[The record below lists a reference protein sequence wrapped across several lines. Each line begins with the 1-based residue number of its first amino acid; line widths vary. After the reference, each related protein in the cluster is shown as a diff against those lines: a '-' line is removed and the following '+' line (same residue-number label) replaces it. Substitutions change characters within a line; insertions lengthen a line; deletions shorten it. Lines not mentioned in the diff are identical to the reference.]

1 MRLIAVVFGVLITL
15 AGIVWG
21 LQGLG
26 VIPGS
31 FMSNNPSW
39 IWIGGGRPP
48 VPRGPRG
55 LFCPFRSPAHH
66 PRPRPPRPLRDG
78 AWAESPPATPEATY
92 PWWPPRVAAPF
103 HP

>member
-1 MRLIAVVFGVLITL
+1 MRIIAVVFGVLIKL

-39 IWIGGGRPP
+39 IWIGGATALVG
-48 VPRGPRG
+48 VALVAFG
-55 LFCPFRSPAHH
+55 LRY
-66 PRPRPPRPLRDG
+66 G
-78 AWAESPPATPEATY
+78 PPAKSP
-92 PWWPPRVAAPF
+92 
-103 HP
+103 

>member
-39 IWIGGGRPP
+39 IWIGGGAPP
-48 VPRGPRG
+48 SGVAPPAPRLPFGP
-55 LFCPFRSPAHH
+55 PPHSP
-66 PRPRPPRPLRDG
+66 PPPPPRTPHHRG
-78 AWAESPPATPEATY
+78 EEQIPPSRTVGRA
-92 PWWPPRVAAPF
+92 RGRRRRRG
-103 HP
+103 